1 MGLGRRWDEGGTSTH
16 SWKEMEALRLSSSKS
31 GLAGILV
38 IALVASTLLVL
49 SLRRQEVG
57 SPVYLARNEYP
68 DIFKRTEARGEPMVF
83 NFGVICKEPFKELE
97 VRYGNMYMTQ
107 VPEFK
112 DPNFVPNSSD
122 PLTIMEA
129 RTDVQNI
136 KANLGNVSIPFDVI
150 NVSVKIGNLTHSKM
164 YRGVVY
170 DFARTLALFLDK
182 RVIGQIFEV
191 FAVLKSDDGD
201 LLYFSGVPDFFYD
214 RSTNIKYLSIHHNQN
229 ETTYQA
235 ETELPIEVVP
245 VDAAPPAG
253 ELVFR
258 DTRRDDQIFIQ
269 MNVESNINTLPMWIQ
284 QPGLMEYLIE
294 FVRVYANGRL
304 EVSELNVIPF
314 EKEGWRG

>member
-1 MGLGRRWDEGGTSTH
+1 
-16 SWKEMEALRLSSSKS
+16 LRLSSSKS

-68 DIFKRTEARGEPMVF
+68 ELFKRSEARGEPMIF
-83 NFGVICKEPFKELE
+83 NFGIICKEPFKELE
-97 VRYGNMYMTQ
+97 IRYSNLYMTQ
-107 VPEFK
+107 VPEFM
-112 DPNFVPNSSD
+112 DPNFVPNNSD

-129 RTDVQNI
+129 RKDVQNI

-150 NVSVKIGNLTHSKM
+150 NVSVKIGNLTHSET

-170 DFARTLALFLDK
+170 DFARTLGLFLDK
-182 RVIGQIFEV
+182 QVIGQIFEV

-201 LLYFSGVPDFFYD
+201 TLYFTGVPDFFYL

-235 ETELPIEVVP
+235 ETQLPIEIVP
-245 VDAAPPAG
+245 VDQAPPAG
-253 ELVFR
+253 ELIFR
-258 DTRRDDQIFIQ
+258 DTRRDDQVFIQ
-269 MNVESNINTLPMWIQ
+269 MNVESNLKTLPVWIQ
-284 QPGLMEYLIE
+284 QPGLMQYLIE
-294 FVRVYANGRL
+294 FVRVYANGGL
-304 EVSELNVIPF
+304 EVSELNVIPI
-314 EKEGWRG
+314 EQEGWRG